1 MSEQFWWHLTRA
13 SANVSMVLVLFAILW
28 GVLLS
33 TRILM
38 GSDNPPWIRDL
49 HTWLGGLSLAFAV
62 LHMASLIADSY
73 IQFGVVDVL
82 VPFVGSWR
90 PAAAA
95 LGIVAF
101 WLLVAVQGTSLFM
114 RRIPRT
120 LWRRVHMLSYLLVAI
135 VVAHSLTAGS
145 DIGTPLY
152 TGFSM
157 AVAMTGA
164 AVGGIRLVAGR
175 AADRRRKARTA
186 GADPSA

>member
-49 HTWLGGLSLAFAV
+49 HTWLGGLSLAFAA

-73 IQFGVVDVL
+73 IQFSVVDVL

-90 PAAAA
+90 PLAAA

-120 LWRRVHMLSYLLVAI
+120 LWRRVHMLSYLLFGI
-135 VVAHSLTAGS
+135 VVAHSLAAGS
-145 DIGTPLY
+145 DVGTPLY

-186 GADPSA
+186 GTDPSA

>member
-13 SANVSMVLVLFAILW
+13 SANVSMVLVLLAILW

-33 TRILM
+33 TRVLK

-49 HTWLGGLSLAFAV
+49 HTWLGGLSLAFAG
-62 LHMASLIADSY
+62 LHMVALIADSY
-73 IQFGVVDVL
+73 VQFGFMDVL
-82 VPFVGSWR
+82 VPYAGSWR
-90 PAAAA
+90 PLAAA

-101 WLLVAVQGTSLFM
+101 WLLVAVQTTSLLL

-120 LWRRVHMLSYLLVAI
+120 LWRRIHMLSYLLFGI
-135 VVAHSLTAGS
+135 IVAHALTAGS
-145 DIGTPLY
+145 DVGTSLY

-164 AVGGIRLVAGR
+164 AVGGIRLTAGR
-175 AADRRRKARTA
+175 AADRRRRARTTGTHA
-186 GADPSA
+186 PS